1 MLCRLRVI
9 VIDNTLETRE
19 KLLVS
24 AKQEFLKN
32 GFEKASLRVICK
44 NAGLTTGALY
54 FFFQNKEDIFDC
66 LVKDSAVEFKN
77 MLYNF
82 AQEEKSNYQSIS
94 NSGKT
99 NKSHLDINHEI
110 YVMKYLYDNKD
121 TVFLLTLKAQGSSY
135 ENYYNEIIKFVERS
149 FGEVFQIY
157 CGEKVANSRMV
168 QCAIHYMVS
177 WRIHAQLEVLQNS
190 LNLEEVLLQ
199 AEIIAKYSVGGFENV
214 VKSIR
219 QSEI

>member
-66 LVKDSAVEFKN
+66 LVKDVAAEFKN

-82 AQEEKSNYQSIS
+82 AQQEKIEHKSALNYGKSTNFQS
-94 NSGKT
+94 
-99 NKSHLDINHEI
+99 DIDDARNL
-110 YVMKYLYDNKD
+110 MKYLYANKEE
-121 TVFLLTLKAQGSSY
+121 TILLSSKAQGSLY
-135 ENYYNEIIKFVERS
+135 ENCYSEIIKLSEQLY
-149 FGEVFQIY
+149 GEFFELY
-157 CGEKVANSRMV
+157 CGKEIIDSKMV
-168 QCAIHYMVS
+168 QYSIHYMVS
-177 WRIHAQLEVLQNS
+177 WKTNSYIEILQSN
-190 LNLEEVLLQ
+190 LTLEEAMMQ
-199 AEIIAKYSVGGFENV
+199 AEIIEKYAAGGFEKVIN
-214 VKSIR
+214 SIR
-219 QSEI
+219 